1 MNMARDLIDKHNEK
15 HAYLILCHTN
25 FEQLYLLLDLLDDER
40 NDIYLHI
47 DKKSK
52 GYSKE
57 QLHKRLKKSNMYL
70 VKPVKV
76 AWGGSSMIHAEL
88 VLLQEAIKK
97 EYQFYHLLSGMD
109 LPLKSQDEIHR
120 FFQQRQGVSFV
131 SLERDA
137 IYNKTKSFMDRI
149 NYFFFLQ
156 NLTGRNSGRIIGGLI
171 YFERFSL
178 ALQKK
183 LKICRTKRLSID
195 YCKGSQWFSIT
206 HEVARYIVDNYKE
219 YKRVF
224 RFSHCADEIFL
235 QTILVNSPLLDT
247 IEDNGLRLIDWER
260 GEPYTFREEDFDLLI
275 NPSNKNLFAR
285 KFDMRVDKAIIDKLY
300 NYLMVT
306 NRMD

>member
-1 MNMARDLIDKHNEK
+1 MSMARDLIDKHNEK

-57 QLHKRLKKSNMYL
+57 ELYKRLKKSNMYL
-70 VKPVKV
+70 VKPIKV
-76 AWGGSSMIHAEL
+76 TWGGYSQILAEL
-88 VLLQEAIKK
+88 ILLQEATQNN
-97 EYQFYHLLSGMD
+97 YHYYHLLSGMD

-156 NLTGRNSGRIIGGLI
+156 NLIGRNSGPIIGRLI
-171 YFERFSL
+171 YCERFSL

-183 LKICRTKRLSID
+183 LKICRTK
-195 YCKGSQWFSIT
+195 
-206 HEVARYIVDNYKE
+206 
-219 YKRVF
+219 
-224 RFSHCADEIFL
+224 
-235 QTILVNSPLLDT
+235 
-247 IEDNGLRLIDWER
+247 
-260 GEPYTFREEDFDLLI
+260 
-275 NPSNKNLFAR
+275 
-285 KFDMRVDKAIIDKLY
+285 IID
-300 NYLMVT
+300 
-306 NRMD
+306 